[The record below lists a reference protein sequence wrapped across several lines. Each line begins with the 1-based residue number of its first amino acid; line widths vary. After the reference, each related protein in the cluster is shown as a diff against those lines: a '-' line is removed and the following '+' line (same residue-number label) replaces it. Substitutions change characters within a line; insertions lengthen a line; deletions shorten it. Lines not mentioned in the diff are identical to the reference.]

1 MKKGGVHLY
10 PKAYI
15 EYLLHFHATR
25 DYFECHEVL
34 EEHWKQTKEH
44 IWIGLIQ
51 LAVGMYHYRRGNIA
65 GAKRMFTKAM
75 RACQREK
82 QAYEALGIHVEQ
94 LVSLLHTYVKRIDDG
109 QPYESICLPIHD
121 ISLLHIC
128 QQQCD
133 VKGGVWGEKSDM
145 SNEYIIHK
153 HKLRDRS
160 DVVAE
165 RERQK
170 QKRQGR

>member
-1 MKKGGVHLY
+1 MKKGGFRLY

-34 EEHWKQTKEH
+34 EEHWKQTGEH
-44 IWIGLIQ
+44 VWVGFIQ

-65 GAKRMFTKAM
+65 GARRMLTKAVN
-75 RACQREK
+75 ACEKEK

-94 LVSLLHTYVKRIDDG
+94 LIALIHTYVERINHG
-109 QPYESICLPIHD
+109 QPYESTCLPIID
-121 ISLLHIC
+121 ASLLHIC
-128 QQQCD
+128 QQQCGQ
-133 VKGGVWGEKSDM
+133 KGLVWGEKSDM
-145 SNEYIIHK
+145 TNEYLIHK

-160 DVVAE
+160 DVIAE

>member
-1 MKKGGVHLY
+1 MY

-75 RACQREK
+75 RACQKEK

-133 VKGGVWGEKSDM
+133 VKGVVWGEKSDM

-165 RERQK
+165 RERLK

>member
-1 MKKGGVHLY
+1 MKKGGFHLY
-10 PKAYI
+10 PQAYI

-65 GAKRMFTKAM
+65 GAKRMVTKAI
-75 RACQREK
+75 RACQKEK

-94 LVSLLHTYVKRIDDG
+94 LVSLLHTYVKRID
-109 QPYESICLPIHD
+109 SWAT
-121 ISLLHIC
+121 
-128 QQQCD
+128 
-133 VKGGVWGEKSDM
+133 V
-145 SNEYIIHK
+145 
-153 HKLRDRS
+153 
-160 DVVAE
+160 
-165 RERQK
+165 
-170 QKRQGR
+170 

>member
-1 MKKGGVHLY
+1 MKKGGFHLY

-34 EEHWKQTKEH
+34 EEYWKQTKEH

-133 VKGGVWGEKSDM
+133 VKGVVWGEKSDM

>member
-1 MKKGGVHLY
+1 MY

-34 EEHWKQTKEH
+34 EEHWKRTNEQV
-44 IWIGLIQ
+44 WIGLIQ
-51 LAVGMYHYRRGNIA
+51 LAVGMYHYRRGNTA

-75 RACQREK
+75 HACQKEK

-109 QPYESICLPIHD
+109 QLYESICLPMND
-121 ISLLHIC
+121 VSLLHIC
-128 QQQCD
+128 KQQCD
-133 VKGGVWGEKSDM
+133 LKGLVWGEKSDM

-160 DVVAE
+160 DVIAE

-170 QKRQGR
+170 QKRQGC

>member
-1 MKKGGVHLY
+1 MY

-15 EYLLHFHATR
+15 DYLLHFHATR

-34 EEHWKQTKEH
+34 EEHWKRTNEQV
-44 IWIGLIQ
+44 WIGLIQ

-65 GAKRMFTKAM
+65 GARRMLTKAVN
-75 RACQREK
+75 ACEK
-82 QAYEALGIHVEQ
+82 EKLTYESLGIHAEQ
-94 LVSLLHTYVKRIDDG
+94 LLALIHTYIRRMDNRETYESACLPIVDRSLLHM
-109 QPYESICLPIHD
+109 
-121 ISLLHIC
+121 C
-128 QQQCD
+128 QRQCEQ
-133 VKGGVWGEKSDM
+133 KGLIWGEKSDM

-153 HKLRDRS
+153 HMLRDRS
-160 DVVAE
+160 DVIAE

>member
-1 MKKGGVHLY
+1 MKKGGFHLY

-65 GAKRMFTKAM
+65 GAKRMLTKAM
-75 RACQREK
+75 RACQKEK

-94 LVSLLHTYVKRIDDG
+94 LVSLLHAYVKRIDDG
-109 QPYESICLPIHD
+109 HAYESICFPINEV
-121 ISLLHIC
+121 SLLHIC
-128 QQQCD
+128 KQQCD
-133 VKGGVWGEKSDM
+133 LKGLVWGEKSDM

-153 HKLRDRS
+153 HMLRDRS
-160 DVVAE
+160 DVIAE

>member
-1 MKKGGVHLY
+1 MKKGGFHLY

-75 RACQREK
+75 RACQKEK

-133 VKGGVWGEKSDM
+133 VKGVVWGEKSDM

-165 RERQK
+165 RERLK